1 MLSAHKGPFHIVSG
15 EDVTIIAEFR
25 LPFRFII
32 CIVLAACQAMNF
44 WEVSINFVR
53 RMGFEFDFENRKIGY
68 DDHLLWQHR
77 WDGSITKPVPITP
90 QPCRWHD
97 DGNALWCS
105 PFEPEDD
112 LEWITP
118 PSLKH
123 AGEPP
128 APSRPDDDDESN
140 YDENVIWTYP
150 GRPDPEFDQGH
161 PQRNAPDILDQVAKV
176 LWDLENDENLP
187 Y

>member
-1 MLSAHKGPFHIVSG
+1 MLSAHKGPFHIVSS

-25 LPFRFII
+25 LPFRFVI

-68 DDHLLWQHR
+68 DDRLLWQHR

-90 QPCRWHD
+90 ANRWHD
-97 DGNALWCS
+97 DGTALWCS

-112 LEWITP
+112 
-118 PSLKH
+118 
-123 AGEPP
+123 
-128 APSRPDDDDESN
+128 DESN
-140 YDENVIWTYP
+140 YDENVVWESP
-150 GRPDPEFDQGH
+150 GYPDPEFDQGH
-161 PQRNAPDILDQVAKV
+161 PQRNAPDVLDQVAKV
-176 LWDLENDENLP
+176 LKDLDDDKDLP
-187 Y
+187 F